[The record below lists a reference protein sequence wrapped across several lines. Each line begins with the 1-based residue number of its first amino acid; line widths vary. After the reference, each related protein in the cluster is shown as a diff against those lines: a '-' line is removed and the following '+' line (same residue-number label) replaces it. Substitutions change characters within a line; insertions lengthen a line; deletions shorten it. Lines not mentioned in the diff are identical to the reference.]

1 MFLQYLDSAAQQ
13 ADERASE
20 VTAAPWPVSWTAPT
34 TLINVLVA
42 VDGDAGPASED
53 AATWAAYDAYLTRS
67 PSPSHSSLRP
77 LLAHTPCGRA
87 HHGGGTAATPLL
99 KLQWTLATST
109 PTGARYDAV
118 LAQLDRCTCVCKSS
132 VCSGPRVTTA
142 PLTFHLLPSAL
153 PPLHSPMRCRAGL
166 RLVQRRAH
174 LALGARRRA
183 RSSRQH
189 LCGPCRLCCHRGPV
203 RGRPGCRVRGLS
215 LLMHGEGRWS
225 RQAGGAAADA

>member
-13 ADERASE
+13 ADERATE
-20 VTAAPWPVSWTAPT
+20 VTAAPWPVSWTAPS

-67 PSPSHSSLRP
+67 PTLSRASLRP

-99 KLQWTLATST
+99 KLQWTLASST

-153 PPLHSPMRCRAGL
+153 PPFAHLCAAGL
-166 RLVQRRAH
+166 ESGSSSDALILHWVRAAVH
-174 LALGARRRA
+174 A
-183 RSSRQH
+183 
-189 LCGPCRLCCHRGPV
+189 
-203 RGRPGCRVRGLS
+203 
-215 LLMHGEGRWS
+215 
-225 RQAGGAAADA
+225 QAGNTFAALADYAAIADRCVAGRGAACEAFLC